1 MLKTQISIQIW
12 KLFTRFQCHLLPVK
26 SVMLS
31 LSNEYWLCYNS
42 LMWLC
47 TFRFICMISLS
58 LLSTVSLGHIYLS
71 CWGSAQTVSNCCS
84 NCCHKR
90 EAEEHK
96 VRPSTACV
104 RWPFLYRIT
113 AYLHI
118 IELWSTFFLF
128 LRHLRSPCSYS
139 VLISASIWSE
149 RLNQSR
155 ITKWNTMRC
164 LCCEDETVLLFVHCV
179 VSVRQSH
186 ILEVKYGSFIL
197 RWE

>member
-1 MLKTQISIQIW
+1 MNIDYVIIHWCDFVHLDLFVWSHFPSCLLCLLDIFIW
-12 KLFTRFQCHLLPVK
+12 VVEEVHKLYPTVVVTVVTRGKRKNIKCVHLPV
-26 SVMLS
+26 
-31 LSNEYWLCYNS
+31 
-42 LMWLC
+42 
-47 TFRFICMISLS
+47 T
-58 LLSTVSLGHIYLS
+58 
-71 CWGSAQTVSNCCS
+71 
-84 NCCHKR
+84 
-90 EAEEHK
+90 
-96 VRPSTACV
+96 
-104 RWPFLYRIT
+104 WPFLYRIT

>member
-26 SVMLS
+26 SAMLS

-96 VRPSTACV
+96 VCPSTCHVAISLPHH
-104 RWPFLYRIT
+104 RLF
-113 AYLHI
+113 AYNWTLVN
-118 IELWSTFFLF
+118 FFL
-128 LRHLRSPCSYS
+128 
-139 VLISASIWSE
+139 VSASFEIS
-149 RLNQSR
+149 LLLLSPYLS
-155 ITKWNTMRC
+155 IDLKWAA
-164 LCCEDETVLLFVHCV
+164 
-179 VSVRQSH
+179 
-186 ILEVKYGSFIL
+186 
-197 RWE
+197 